1 MKYNYFLFD
10 LDNCLLYIPNSK
22 DYFDNILFET
32 LKQSSTKHIPER
44 SERNKFWFSGNGY
57 IDYLKKWG
65 TNNVHDFWK
74 CFDEIDFEYR
84 KILVQKNELLLFD
97 DVQCVLEE
105 IYDENKKLAIISNS
119 ADYIVDF
126 IVKKFNISKYFNYF
140 FGLSFDKDQSIAKPS
155 PLGVLSVLEKLKY
168 DPKKEKAIMIGDSI
182 VDVYAAKKANISAC
196 LIRRDKNKYR
206 DGYGA
211 WEYNPDFVIEQ
222 LNEILNF

>member
-1 MKYNYFLFD
+1 MKYSYFLFD

-22 DYFDNILFET
+22 DYFDNILLET
-32 LKQSSTKHIPER
+32 LKLCLTKHVPER
-44 SERNKFWFSGNGY
+44 SERNKFWFSGNSY

-65 TNNVHDFWK
+65 ANNFHDFWK
-74 CFDEIDFEYR
+74 YFDEIDFEYR
-84 KILVQKNELLLFD
+84 KILVQKNEILLFD
-97 DVQCVLEE
+97 DVKSVLEK
-105 IYDENKKLAIISNS
+105 IYNENKKLAIISNS

-126 IVKKFNISKYFNYF
+126 IVKKFNINKYFNYF

-168 DPKKEKAIMIGDSI
+168 DPKKEKAIMVGDSI

-196 LIRRDKNKYR
+196 LIRRDKNKYP

-211 WEYNPDFVIEQ
+211 WEYNPDYVIEQ

>member
-22 DYFDNILFET
+22 DYFDNILLET
-32 LKQSSTKHIPER
+32 LKQGTTKPIPER
-44 SERNKFWFSGNGY
+44 SERNKFWFSGNSY

-65 TNNVHDFWK
+65 MKNFYDFWK
-74 CFDEIDFEYR
+74 YFDEIDFEYR
-84 KILVQKNELLLFD
+84 KILVQKKEILLFN
-97 DVQCVLEE
+97 DVQSVLEE
-105 IYDENKKLAIISNS
+105 IYNENKKLAIVSNS

-126 IVKKFNISKYFNYF
+126 TVKKFNINKYFNYF

-155 PLGVLSVLEKLKY
+155 PLGILSVLEKLKY
-168 DPKKEKAIMIGDSI
+168 NPK
-182 VDVYAAKKANISAC
+182 
-196 LIRRDKNKYR
+196 IRRDKNKYR

>member
-22 DYFDNILFET
+22 DYFDNILLET
-32 LKQSSTKHIPER
+32 LKQCLTKHVPER
-44 SERNKFWFSGNGY
+44 SERNKFWFSGNSY

-65 TNNVHDFWK
+65 TNNFRDFWK

-84 KILVQKNELLLFD
+84 KILVQKNEILLFN
-97 DVQCVLEE
+97 DVKCVLEK
-105 IYDENKKLAIISNS
+105 IYNENKKLAIISNS

-126 IVKKFNISKYFNYF
+126 IVKKFNITKYFNYF

-168 DPKKEKAIMIGDSI
+168 DPKIEKAIMIGDSI
-182 VDVYAAKKANISAC
+182 VDIYAAKKAKISAC
-196 LIRRDKNKYR
+196 LIRRDKNKYL

-222 LNEILNF
+222 LNEILDF

>member
-22 DYFDNILFET
+22 DYFDNILLET
-32 LKQSSTKHIPER
+32 LKQGSTRHIPER
-44 SERNKFWFSGNGY
+44 SERNKFWFSGNSY

-65 TNNVHDFWK
+65 TNNFQDFWK

-84 KILVQKNELLLFD
+84 KILVQKNEILLYD
-97 DVQCVLEE
+97 DVKSVLEK
-105 IYDENKKLAIISNS
+105 IYNENKKLAIISNS

-126 IVKKFNISKYFNYF
+126 IVKEFNITKYFNYF
-140 FGLSFDKDQSIAKPS
+140 FGLSFDKEQSIAKPS

-182 VDVYAAKKANISAC
+182 IDVYAAKKANISAC
-196 LIRRDKNKYR
+196 LIRRDKNKYP

>member
-1 MKYNYFLFD
+1 MKFNYFLFD

-32 LKQSSTKHIPER
+32 LKQGTTKHIPVR

-65 TNNVHDFWK
+65 MNDFHDFWK

-84 KILVQKNELLLFD
+84 KILVQKNEILLFN
-97 DVQCVLEE
+97 DVKSVLEE
-105 IYDENKKLAIISNS
+105 IYNENKKLAIISNS

-126 IVKKFNISKYFNYF
+126 IVKEFNITKYFNYF

-155 PLGVLSVLEKLKY
+155 PLGVLSVLEKLNY

-196 LIRRDKNKYR
+196 LIKRNKNKYP
-206 DGYGA
+206 DGFGV

-222 LNEILNF
+222 LNEVLNF